1 MDMGEVNKAKSGLKM
16 LDVPTILLIF
26 SAQNSAQTSST
37 TANNQLPAWSYVWKG
52 KLDISQV

>member
-37 TANNQLPAWSYVWKG
+37 SANNQIPA
-52 KLDISQV
+52 